1 VVRKAQGREET
12 GGAEAGEE
20 QAVRSS
26 ELRAYLKERLPEYM
40 VPGIY
45 VQLAEMPLSPNRK
58 LDRKALPA
66 PEEVEVERE
75 SEFVAPRSPA
85 EEALSE
91 IWAEVL
97 GVERIGVFD
106 NFFELG
112 GHSLLA
118 TQVISRAKKTFE
130 SELPLRS
137 IFEQPTVAGLTAV
150 IMRSQEQ
157 QKVEAITRASRGSAA
172 ENLNHLAN
180 LNQLSEAD
188 VDALLGDLLAKGR
201 TVNDG

>member
-1 VVRKAQGREET
+1 
-12 GGAEAGEE
+12 
-20 QAVRSS
+20 
-26 ELRAYLKERLPEYM
+26 
-40 VPGIY
+40 
-45 VQLAEMPLSPNRK
+45 LSPNRK
-58 LDRKALPA
+58 IDRKALPA

-97 GVERIGVFD
+97 GVERVGVFD

-118 TQVISRAKKTFE
+118 TQVISRAKKKFE
-130 SELPLRS
+130 SALPLRS
-137 IFEQPTVAGLTAV
+137 IFEQPTVAGLTSV

-157 QKVEAITRASRGSAA
+157 QKVEAITKASRGGSA
-172 ENLNHLAN
+172 ENLNLLAN

-201 TVNDG
+201 TANDG